1 MRNDTSG
8 NSSYFGDGRRAGD
21 DLLLRREYAGSDLYA
36 VIGCGEQ
43 FYAICGRAVVGGC
56 D

>member
-8 NSSYFGDGRRAGD
+8 NSSYFGDGRRVGD
-21 DLLLRREYAGSDLYA
+21 DLLSRRECAGSDLCA

-43 FYAICGRAVVGGC
+43 FFAICERAV